1 MKKKLF
7 PFLCFLLLFS
17 ITSFGQTEIRENRH
31 VFKFDISLSECN
43 FDGTLVTLANSK
55 VMEKDW
61 KFRVRNIVNDG
72 KDYVI
77 QISKFT
83 DGSSKSISQNALTYQ
98 KSILENIYFKI
109 SSSQYLSFAE
119 ELKRRGSFVV
129 GASTTLIK
137 IRPGNGKDKEDED
150 VIYSEFGND
159 FNIGITAGWR
169 VNNYKDNVA
178 VSIVGGIGFSS
189 IKVTPQTTRDFI
201 TSESSQ
207 SAITFSSG
215 LIFEVEKFQISTF
228 VGIDAMSG
236 EIGRNWIYRHR
247 PWIGLG
253 FGYEIFKPQGKI
265 ENKNPKQ

>member
-1 MKKKLF
+1 MKKEISLF
-7 PFLCFLLLFS
+7 VVILFLFS
-17 ITSFGQTEIRENRH
+17 SSSFGQTDMRENRH
-31 VFKFDISLSECN
+31 VFKFDVSLSECN
-43 FDGTLVTLANSK
+43 FDGTLVTPTNSV
-55 VMEKDW
+55 VMKKDW
-61 KFRVRNIVNDG
+61 KFRVRNILNDG

-77 QISKFT
+77 QISEFT
-83 DGSSKSISQNALTYQ
+83 DDNPTAKAQNELTYQ
-98 KSILENIYFKI
+98 RSGVQNIYFKM
-109 SSSQYLSFAE
+109 SSSQYLAFAN

-137 IRPGNGKDKEDED
+137 IRPGNGKEKDDEN

-169 VNNYKDNVA
+169 INNYKDNVA
-178 VSIVGGIGFSS
+178 VSIVGGLGFSS

-201 TSESSQ
+201 SSESSQ
-207 SAITFSSG
+207 SAITFSGG

-228 VGIDAMSG
+228 VGLDTMSG
-236 EIGRNWIYRHR
+236 EIGRNWIYKDR

-265 ENKNPKQ
+265 ENDKP